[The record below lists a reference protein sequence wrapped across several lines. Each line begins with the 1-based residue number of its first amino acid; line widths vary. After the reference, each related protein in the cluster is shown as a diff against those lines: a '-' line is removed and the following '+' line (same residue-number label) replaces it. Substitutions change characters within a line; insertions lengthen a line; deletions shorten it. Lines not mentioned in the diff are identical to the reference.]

1 MIENADERL
10 DPAKPL
16 PAPFGLGATQP
27 HWLPRRDFA
36 GTYDGSW
43 QKGRAPLLPDDFNDR
58 FHQSA
63 PLDQQ
68 LDLKGGEEVSAVNL
82 HPDGPFSFRLP
93 QIILEASTRVGREK
107 HDTRMRLISVELDT
121 ETKSLAMVWNTLV
134 PCNGRDIEVEGSMVR
149 LKQMA
154 GVAR

>member
-1 MIENADERL
+1 M
-10 DPAKPL
+10 
-16 PAPFGLGATQP
+16 
-27 HWLPRRDFA
+27 
-36 GTYDGSW
+36 
-43 QKGRAPLLPDDFNDR
+43 
-58 FHQSA
+58 
-63 PLDQQ
+63 
-68 LDLKGGEEVSAVNL
+68 NL

-93 QIILEASTRVGREK
+93 QIILEASTRVGPEK